1 MEIKKLKNAP
11 HPVRQIIMRIVICV
25 VILMIG
31 VGIMAKLSSL
41 KKPPVEAIIIE
52 KPLRTQGLKATL
64 SNVPVFITGYG
75 EVSALNTVAIS
86 PEVSGRVVHVHPRLE
101 TGEVIAKGESLY
113 EIDDR
118 NYRAASMEARAVV
131 AQVKTTVQRL
141 EKQHAYDRDRQ
152 LTIERNR
159 ELAKAEYERV
169 KKLYQTNK
177 VVSQSGVD
185 KAEQAYNSAADAADQ
200 LARMVALYPIQIKEA
215 QSSLAAAR
223 ARLTLTEV
231 NLKRCKVA
239 APFKGRVKNVA
250 LENGQYVTPGQNVL
264 TLADDAVLEIRVPVD
279 SRDARQW
286 LIFKPDRDGARTAWF
301 PELEPAACMISWTE
315 DSENHTW
322 EGHIHRVVQFNQQT
336 RTLTIAVRIDAAAAG
351 RHGRTAL
358 PLVEGMF
365 CLVRIPGKT
374 LVAVIRLPRSA
385 VTFDNTVYIANQE
398 HRLKTV
404 PVTVARTEGQ
414 TVYISEGLS
423 PGDTVITTRLI
434 DPLENALLEV
444 AFN

>member
-1 MEIKKLKNAP
+1 MAIKKLKNAP

-52 KPLRTQGLKATL
+52 KPLRAQGLKATL

-141 EKQHAYDRDRQ
+141 EKQHADDRDRQ

-177 VVSQSGVD
+177 VVSQSGV
-185 KAEQAYNSAADAADQ
+185 
-200 LARMVALYPIQIKEA
+200 
-215 QSSLAAAR
+215 
-223 ARLTLTEV
+223 
-231 NLKRCKVA
+231 
-239 APFKGRVKNVA
+239 
-250 LENGQYVTPGQNVL
+250 
-264 TLADDAVLEIRVPVD
+264 
-279 SRDARQW
+279 
-286 LIFKPDRDGARTAWF
+286 
-301 PELEPAACMISWTE
+301 
-315 DSENHTW
+315 
-322 EGHIHRVVQFNQQT
+322 
-336 RTLTIAVRIDAAAAG
+336 
-351 RHGRTAL
+351 
-358 PLVEGMF
+358 
-365 CLVRIPGKT
+365 
-374 LVAVIRLPRSA
+374 
-385 VTFDNTVYIANQE
+385 
-398 HRLKTV
+398 
-404 PVTVARTEGQ
+404 
-414 TVYISEGLS
+414 
-423 PGDTVITTRLI
+423 
-434 DPLENALLEV
+434 
-444 AFN
+444 